1 MEMTTSGTEINKN
14 HRGASVNKTAEM
26 TKMALM
32 VAMNCVSAY
41 IIIPLPFSLSPI
53 ALQTLIV
60 NLTGYVLNAK
70 QAFMTML
77 VYLLVGLAGV
87 PVFTGGSAGP
97 GKLFGPTGGY
107 IIGFLFTAVFL
118 AYFKGEKYSFKRYAL
133 LGCVIGIPLIYV
145 FGVVQLKL
153 ITGMGWDKAIMTGAL
168 PFIPLDI
175 VKCLAAAVIA
185 GPINRIFANNR

>member
-1 MEMTTSGTEINKN
+1 MKMTTFGTEINKN

-41 IIIPLPFSLSPI
+41 IIIPLPFSLSPL

-118 AYFKGEKYSFKRYAL
+118 AYFRGEKYSFKRYAL

-153 ITGMGWDKAIMTGAL
+153 ITGMGWDKAILTGAL

-185 GPINRIFANNR
+185 GPINRIFTDNR

>member
-1 MEMTTSGTEINKN
+1 MKMTTSGTEINKN

-70 QAFMTML
+70 QSFMTML

-118 AYFKGEKYSFKRYAL
+118 AYFRGEKYSFKRYAL

-153 ITGMGWDKAIMTGAL
+153 ITGMSWDKAIMTGAL

-185 GPINRIFANNR
+185 GPINRIFTDNR

>member
-1 MEMTTSGTEINKN
+1 MKMTTSGTEINKN
-14 HRGASVNKTAEM
+14 HRGANVNKTAEM

-41 IIIPLPFSLSPI
+41 IIIPLPFSLSPL

-118 AYFKGEKYSFKRYAL
+118 AYFRGEKYSFKRYAL

-185 GPINRIFANNR
+185 GPINRIFTDNR